1 MDKKISKLT
10 KKHSKISNDF
20 LIKYKIVDKKEQFK
34 PYLMN
39 GFKVIGWCDPFPDDD
54 KFIKGSVDDEVFL
67 IAKTVDHKVYPDQR
81 YFEGNS
87 PMPIYIP
94 KKEIMLKIMR
104 ACICVKKVNDL
115 WCFKEGKKIK

>member
-34 PYLMN
+34 PYLLN

-67 IAKTVDHKVYPDQR
+67 IAKTVDHKVYPNKN
-81 YFEGNS
+81 YH
-87 PMPIYIP
+87 PTPIKDMLRVILRCP
-94 KKEIMLKIMR
+94 FTSLKKR
-104 ACICVKKVNDL
+104 
-115 WCFKEGKKIK
+115 